1 MAIAIGSLLG
11 RGFSTAGK
19 AVGGAARTIGKGT
32 LAVGG
37 GLLAGLG
44 SGLLGGKLGGSGSS
58 RQTASPQQ
66 QQTSYPRISSIFA
79 PTSTNTRV
87 TGPTSIKDN
96 CCCCD
101 QTISLLSSIDE
112 TLKRSLYV
120 SQAMNLAAREKAA
133 EGGDNQKIAGLGG
146 KIEAM
151 ADNAEKAGFG
161 IGEMLAQ
168 SIGLAIVSNLGPILD
183 FLKPGGDLLKS
194 SGGNNTPNVA
204 GAGIGGAIGYAL
216 GGKRKIVSAG
226 IGAVA
231 GSDVLGDGLYKAK
244 SDEGF
249 WGGLAGNVGGGM
261 AGAAAGAQLGLVGGP
276 VGAFFG
282 GLIGGIAGSF
292 LLEDAGEALGDAMA
306 GKFNEETDGKK
317 IGKDAADE
325 MKKRLGSSGAGLSS
339 NIGIIQSS
347 KDASSLKD
355 LIGRI
360 ESGNN
365 PDVFRKGGRAVYGV
379 EVSKLSI
386 DQVMQNQKTS
396 GWDAVGKFQFIPSTL
411 KMLSD
416 EMKKMGMITGKEKFD
431 EGMQDK
437 FFQYQISKM
446 SNVQKF
452 LGGDQSAKQ
461 AAMIDLSKIWAA
473 LPDPRTGKSF
483 YEGDRSGNKALT
495 DLATFSKMMDVS
507 AGTPNVVLA
516 TPKPISDVERMA
528 LAAAAPKPAPA
539 SAPTVINN
547 TMGSAQKSQKQ
558 IAYIPPIDPPKF
570 TPKAVSQF
578 ESNRYL
584 SV

>member
-1 MAIAIGSLLG
+1 MALGSILG
-11 RGFSTAGK
+11 KVFSKAGK
-19 AVGGAARTIGKGT
+19 AAGGAVRTAGKGT

-58 RQTASPQQ
+58 GSTASPQQ
-66 QQTSYPRISSIFA
+66 QQTPYPRVSSVFA

-87 TGPTSIKDN
+87 NGPTTIKDN

-112 TLKRSLYV
+112 TLKRSLYI
-120 SQAMNLAAREKAA
+120 SQNMNLAFKEKAA
-133 EGGDNQKIAGLGG
+133 EGGDSKVAGLGG

-151 ADNAEKAGFG
+151 ADSAERTGFG
-161 IGEMLAQ
+161 IGQMLAET
-168 SIGLAIVSNLGPILD
+168 IVLGLASNLGPILD
-183 FLKPGGDLLKS
+183 FLKPGGDLSKS
-194 SGGNNTPNVA
+194 LDGGDTPNVA

-216 GGKRKIVSAG
+216 GGKRKLVSAG

-231 GSDVLGDGLYKAK
+231 GSDVLGDGLYKSK

-325 MKKRLGSSGAGLSS
+325 MEKRIRSSGAGLSS
-339 NIGIIQSS
+339 NSGIIQSS

-360 ESGNN
+360 ESENN
-365 PDVFRKGGRAVYGV
+365 PNVYRKDGRRVFGT
-379 EVSKLSI
+379 EITKLSI

-416 EMKKMGMITGKEKFD
+416 KMKKMGMITGKEKFD
-431 EGMQDK
+431 EAMQDK
-437 FFQYQISKM
+437 FFQYQLSKM
-446 SNVQKF
+446 PNVQKF

-473 LPDPRTGKSF
+473 LPDPRTGRSF
-483 YEGDRSGNKALT
+483 YEGDSSGNKALT
-495 DLATFSKMMDVS
+495 DLQTFSKMMDVS
-507 AGTPNVVLA
+507 ASTPNIVPTA
-516 TPKPISDVERMA
+516 PRAISDVERMA
-528 LAAAAPKPAPA
+528 IAAAAPKPTPPAAPII
-539 SAPTVINN
+539 VNN
-547 TMGSAQKSQKQ
+547 ATPSIPQAQRQ
-558 IAYIPPIDPPKF
+558 IAYMPSIDAPKI

-578 ESNRYL
+578 ENNRYI
-584 SV
+584 SI